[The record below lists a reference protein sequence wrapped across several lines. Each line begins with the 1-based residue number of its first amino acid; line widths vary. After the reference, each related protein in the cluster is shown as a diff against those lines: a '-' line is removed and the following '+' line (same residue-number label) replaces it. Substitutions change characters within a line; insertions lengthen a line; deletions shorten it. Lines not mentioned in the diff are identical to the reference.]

1 MEKNLV
7 DLINKIQSKRGEDA
21 FEVSNN
27 PISQALNLDEDLKI
41 VYDEGDLTK
50 NFVKFATDLLSD
62 KYGDYFMEE
71 IIKGFGETLKTD
83 KEDFKES
90 YRNKPSS
97 IKEILPSVFI
107 HTSMSKILMES
118 LIIDLITKARLT
130 VKFYSL
136 EKQTAKWTTEL
147 ILKEAEKYD
156 SISSFSRGN
165 PNAYSTA
172 IKLGIRDIVIT
183 HMRTMKTM
191 KHGMTPEQAREK
203 KMKSM

>member
-50 NFVKFATDLLSD
+50 NFVKFATDLLSN
-62 KYGDYFMEE
+62 KYGDYFMED

-172 IKLGIRDIVIT
+172 IKLGIRDIIIT
-183 HMRTMKTM
+183 HMRTMKTR
-191 KHGMTPEQAREK
+191 KHGMSPEQASEK
-203 KMKSM
+203 KMKNV

>member
-50 NFVKFATDLLSD
+50 NFVKFATDLLSN
-62 KYGDYFMEE
+62 KYGDYFMED

-147 ILKEAEKYD
+147 ILKESEKYD

-183 HMRTMKTM
+183 HMRTMKTS
-191 KHGMTPEQAREK
+191 KHGMSPEQAREK
-203 KMKSM
+203 KMKNV

>member
-50 NFVKFATDLLSD
+50 NFVKFATDLLSN
-62 KYGDYFMEE
+62 KYGDYFMED

-172 IKLGIRDIVIT
+172 IKLGIRDIIIT
-183 HMRTMKTM
+183 HMRTMKTR

-203 KMKSM
+203 KMKNV